1 MGLAKARTLTRKCR
15 RMRRFVDSPIRVD
28 DERQTFVRSH
38 IKGTAVYTKECE
50 DAKSARFTALGA
62 GVRAWHESARNHS
75 HPAAATATEA
85 AQRAGRRIGQP
96 SFAGG
101 GPSLWQEQP
110 TN

>member
-1 MGLAKARTLTRKCR
+1 
-15 RMRRFVDSPIRVD
+15 MRRFVDSPIRVD
-28 DERQTFVRSH
+28 DERQTFQTFVRFH
-38 IKGTAVYTKECE
+38 IKGTAVYAKECE
-50 DAKSARFTALGA
+50 TAKSAHSTALGA
-62 GVRAWHESARNHS
+62 SVRAWHESARHHS

-96 SFAGG
+96 SLVGGGG